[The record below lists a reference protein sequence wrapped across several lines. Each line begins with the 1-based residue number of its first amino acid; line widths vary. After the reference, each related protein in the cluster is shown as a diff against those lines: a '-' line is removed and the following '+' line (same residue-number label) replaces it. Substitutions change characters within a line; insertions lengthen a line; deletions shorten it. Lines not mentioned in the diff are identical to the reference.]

1 VKGAQIQ
8 FFDTALRHY
17 DDGAT
22 RLERFI
28 PVDIVS
34 LTPRDDF
41 FQPRS
46 WRVAGGWKRKFVQNG
61 SEPLVA
67 GVDGG
72 AGATWESRA
81 HGVMVYALG
90 EAALQVH
97 HELDNGYS
105 IGAGGRIG
113 ALADPTPRWRVNAYA
128 SGIKQFLGERDTPA
142 SIGVQNR
149 VALGRDVAL
158 RIDFARTREADR
170 RFNAG
175 SLSLQ
180 VYF

>member
-1 VKGAQIQ
+1 
-8 FFDTALRHY
+8 
-17 DDGAT
+17 
-22 RLERFI
+22 
-28 PVDIVS
+28 
-34 LTPRDDF
+34 
-41 FQPRS
+41 
-46 WRVAGGWKRKFVQNG
+46 
-61 SEPLVA
+61 
-67 GVDGG
+67 
-72 AGATWESRA
+72 
-81 HGVMVYALG
+81 MVYALG
-90 EAALQVH
+90 EAALRVH
-97 HELDNGYS
+97 HELDNGHS
-105 IGAGGRIG
+105 IGAGARIG
-113 ALADPTPRWRVNAYA
+113 ALVDPAPRWRVNAYA

>member
-1 VKGAQIQ
+1 MA
-8 FFDTALRHY
+8 R
-17 DDGAT
+17 T

-28 PVDIVS
+28 PVDILS
-34 LTPRDDF
+34 LAPRDDF

-46 WRVAGGWKRKFVQNG
+46 WRVAGGWQRRFVQNG
-61 SEPLVA
+61 NEPLVA
-67 GVDGG
+67 GLDGG
-72 AGATWESRA
+72 AGATWESRG
-81 HGVMVYALG
+81 HGAMVYALA

-97 HELDNGYS
+97 HELDKGYRS
-105 IGAGGRIG
+105 ARARRIG

-128 SGIKQFLGERDTPA
+128 SGMKQFLERGTRRPA
-142 SIGVQNR
+142 SACRTASPSGGTWRCASTSPER
-149 VALGRDVAL
+149 VK
-158 RIDFARTREADR
+158 RTD